1 MLMTYIAVMLSL
13 YVLLR
18 SFIELLYVLIYGEFP
33 QKKGLIRQIERLNH
47 VEASAKKR
55 SGVLS
60 RWLQLGSSSDS
71 KTLDYLLIT
80 VSGVLLYLFGLL
92 LFQNQ
97 FFAILSGLM
106 GIFVPRTLK
115 KNRQEKLRQIMIL
128 QFREA
133 ILSIASS
140 LKAGASL
147 QVALLRCQQD
157 LAKQLGHK
165 KERPMLDELE
175 KLNRD
180 IQFGV
185 SLEEALQ
192 KFRDAINQEDVTQFV
207 DAALITK
214 SRGGNLAEVIQ
225 NTTMMITDKITV
237 QQEIM
242 VATAQKRMEAKM
254 LTFMPLGIVL
264 VIMVLNPGYME
275 PMYDSWVGSS
285 LMFLAALMLIANY
298 FLGRAITKIN
308 I

>member
-1 MLMTYIAVMLSL
+1 MLGTYVAVMVSL

-33 QKKGLIRQIERLNH
+33 QKKWLTRQFDRLRHIET
-47 VEASAKKR
+47 KKER
-55 SGVLS
+55 AGLS
-60 RWLQLGSSSDS
+60 RWLQLGSSSDT
-71 KTLDYLLIT
+71 KLLDYLLIA
-80 VSGVLLYLFGLL
+80 VSVVSLFFFGML
-92 LFQNQ
+92 LFQNE
-97 FFAILSGLM
+97 FYAALFGVLGL
-106 GIFVPRTLK
+106 FVPRAIK
-115 KNRQEKLRQIMIL
+115 KRRQEKLRQIMVL

-140 LKAGASL
+140 LKAGSSL
-147 QVALLRCQQD
+147 QVALLRSQQD

-165 KERPMLDELE
+165 KDRPMLDELE

-180 IQFGV
+180 IHFGV

-192 KFRDAINQEDVTQFV
+192 KFRDAVNQEDVTQFV
-207 DAALITK
+207 NAALITK

-264 VIMVLNPGYME
+264 AIMALNPGYMQ

-285 LMFLAALMLIANY
+285 LMFLAALMLVANY